1 MTEHTILAFDAELQG
16 LRLQVEK
23 MATLVQQQIAMT
35 TRALADGDVSSARKV
50 IEWEDQVNLL
60 QREIEQV
67 CIETIARRQPLA
79 IDLREIVC
87 AFRVVGDLE
96 RIGDLA
102 RNISTRVLAI
112 DVLPPAS
119 LLAGFRQLSHLVSD
133 RLARVIK
140 CYVDRDDA
148 DTLRIWQGD
157 AEIDDMHGSLFRN
170 LLTHMFED
178 PRNIPTCT
186 HLLFCSKNMERIG
199 DHATNIAESVH
210 YMLTG
215 KVYESDRPKG
225 ADTTAALVPD
235 CRP

>member
-1 MTEHTILAFDAELQG
+1 MTEHTILAFDADLQG

-23 MATLVQQQIAMT
+23 MAVAVQQQIALV
-35 TRALADGDVSSARKV
+35 TRALTDADAAAAKRV
-50 IEWEDQVNLL
+50 IEREDHINSF
-60 QREIEQV
+60 QREIEHT
-67 CIETIARRQPLA
+67 CIETIVRRQPFA

-87 AFRVVGDLE
+87 AFRIVGDLE

-102 RNISTRVLAI
+102 RNIGTRVLAM
-112 DVLPPAS
+112 DVVPPAP
-119 LLAGFRQLSHLVSD
+119 LLAGFRRLSGLASD
-133 RLARVIK
+133 RLVRVLK
-140 CYVDRDDA
+140 CYAERDDV
-148 DTLRIWQGD
+148 DTLIIWESD
-157 AEIDDMHGSLFRN
+157 AEIDDMHGSLFRE

-215 KVYESDRPKG
+215 KIFENNRPKG
-225 ADTTAALVPD
+225 TDTTAGLVPGMS
-235 CRP
+235 